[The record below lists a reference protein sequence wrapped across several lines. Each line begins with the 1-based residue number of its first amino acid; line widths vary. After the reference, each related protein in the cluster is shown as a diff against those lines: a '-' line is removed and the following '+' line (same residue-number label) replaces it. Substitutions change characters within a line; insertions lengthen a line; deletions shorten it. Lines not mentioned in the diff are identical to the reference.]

1 MPETIADPLSPPGDP
16 LFFDGGIIES
26 QQLGPDPSSCGGR
39 DGRGRFAKGSSGNP
53 SGRPRGI
60 RNPRRRTPDL
70 VARPL
75 SMQALSSLLDRK
87 PHLLQPLAVQLLPP
101 PLAAVDSAA
110 RFYKDLSSA
119 STLEDFRRVLANVLA
134 AIARGEVTPAAGARV
149 AGPGQGAAARDPA
162 ARKRRAGKF
171 RQTPRLTRPGLP
183 IPRRRDGAR
192 SLAPGW

>member
-39 DGRGRFAKGSSGNP
+39 DGRQRQLRQPERSAARHSQSP
-53 SGRPRGI
+53 
-60 RNPRRRTPDL
+60 TAHPDL

-119 STLEDFRRVLANVLA
+119 STLEDFRRVLANVLHR
-134 AIARGEVTPAAGARV
+134 ARRGHARCGR
-149 AGPGQGAAARDPA
+149 ACRGPGQGAAARDPA
-162 ARKRRAGKF
+162 ARKRRAGEL